1 MNRGGRTALI
11 IILILALITGLGGA
25 GYGIYSY
32 RQGQVYT
39 QKIQAGDRYLAAGD
53 YDNAVLMY
61 QDAIRLNDRDERGYL
76 KLASAYVGLG
86 DYTLAISTLEDGY
99 AKTKSKRIQ
108 EMLQLY
114 QESGGTQG
122 GVQKPTLNTA
132 LLNKLNESSYSDYVN
147 RNEVESVTMNGTAEA
162 IVRLK
167 GIPVSLTFFNTQLRP
182 NVVVGGRIAE
192 DAFPEEIHFDDLVG
206 LLSVSGVVTLEDL
219 KALEFNSVE
228 MITSGQDNMLRLTY
242 MGSTILA
249 PCNSDGSVD
258 TSMYCDMSPALT
270 DAEDGT
276 RQPGAGEIAM
286 IGKVED
292 AQSGV
297 GIADAT
303 IAFYEG
309 VSAAGDPVLTVTTDD
324 EGRYSTALE
333 SGQYHAVITKEGYSN
348 AEKDVYIGSY
358 SSEHEENFVL
368 SMESEGEIRIVLEWN
383 GGTCDLDSYLRGG
396 GQLMNAWNREISSG
410 GQTAAVLDR
419 DSRSA
424 PGVETTTIYD
434 MSGSYEFFVF
444 DYMATG
450 TMQSSGATVT
460 IYAPGRSPESVS
472 IPSDAGNTWYVCRI
486 EAGSV
491 RITNYMAEESASYAP
506 K

>member
-1 MNRGGRTALI
+1 MNRGGKTALI

-61 QDAIRLNDRDERGYL
+61 QDAIRVNDKDERGYL
-76 KLASAYVGLG
+76 KLANTYFGL
-86 DYTLAISTLEDGY
+86 DNYALAIATLEDGY

-114 QESGGTQG
+114 QNIGGRESATK
-122 GVQKPTLNTA
+122 KPTLNTS
-132 LLNKLNESSYSDYVN
+132 LLNKFNESSYSDYVN
-147 RNEVESVTMNGTAEA
+147 RNEVKSVTMNGTAEA
-162 IVRLK
+162 VVRLN
-167 GIPVSLTFFNTQLRP
+167 GIPVNLIFRNTQLMP
-182 NVVVGGRIAE
+182 NVIVGGRIAE
-192 DAFPEEIHFDDLVG
+192 RAFPEEIRFDDLIG
-206 LLSVSGVVTLEDL
+206 LFGVTGVVTMEEIRT
-219 KALEFNSVE
+219 LEFNNVE
-228 MITSGQDNMLRLTY
+228 MITSGTENQLRLTY
-242 MGSTILA
+242 LGSTLFV
-249 PCNSDGSVD
+249 PCGSDGSID
-258 TSMYCDMSPALT
+258 TSETCVMSPAFT
-270 DAEDGT
+270 SDGTGT
-276 RQPGAGEIAM
+276 RQPGSGEIEM
-286 IGKVED
+286 TGKVED
-292 AQSGV
+292 AQSGA

-303 IAFYEG
+303 ISFYEG
-309 VSAAGDPVLTVTTDD
+309 ALATGDPVLTVTTDD

-333 SGQYHAVITKEGYSN
+333 SGQYHAVITKEGYSQ

-358 SSEHEENFVL
+358 SSDHEENFIL
-368 SMESEGEIRIVLEWN
+368 SMEREGEIRIVLEWD
-383 GGTCDLDSYLRGG
+383 GGTCDLDSYLRGN
-396 GQLMNAWNREISSG
+396 GQLMNAWNKEISSG

-434 MSGSYEFFVF
+434 MEGSYEFFVF